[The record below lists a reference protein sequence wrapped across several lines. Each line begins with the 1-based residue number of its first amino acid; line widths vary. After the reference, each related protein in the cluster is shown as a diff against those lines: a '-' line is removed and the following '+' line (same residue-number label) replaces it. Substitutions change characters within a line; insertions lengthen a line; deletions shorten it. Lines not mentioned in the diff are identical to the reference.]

1 MIGKNIGKSDRVLHR
16 KVIRQHDSLYV
27 CLPKCF
33 VERHNIRPG
42 DFMSLISGTILRVM
56 PMQDEQLCKDSLQ

>member
-1 MIGKNIGKSDRVLHR
+1 MRLRCKLMTDKNTEKSDRVLHR
-16 KVIRQHDSLYV
+16 KVIKQHSSLYV

-42 DFMSLISGTILRVM
+42 DFMSIISGTILQVM
-56 PMQDEQLCKDSLQ
+56 PMEDQ